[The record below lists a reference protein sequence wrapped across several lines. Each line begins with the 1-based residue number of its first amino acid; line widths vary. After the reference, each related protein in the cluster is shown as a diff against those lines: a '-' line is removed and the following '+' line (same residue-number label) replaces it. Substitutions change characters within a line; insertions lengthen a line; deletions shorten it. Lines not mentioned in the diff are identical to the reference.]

1 MGFDLEFALSL
12 VPSILK
18 ASLTTVWITL
28 ASSAL
33 AMVLGFAL
41 EIVRSLTTTTRRVM
55 TLVIDF
61 LRVTP
66 ILALMYFMYFVLPY
80 YGVELPAALVGILT
94 LALHYAGYLAEVF
107 KAAIKAIP
115 PGQTEAAQALGLRRA
130 HTMLLV
136 LLPQVLRNAA
146 PAASNYVLSILKS
159 TPYLAVLAVPEMLST
174 ALDQAAQSFRYVEP
188 MAVVGLLFL
197 MFCFA
202 TGRAI
207 DYFHRRLRSRD
218 A

>member
-18 ASLTTVWITL
+18 ASITTIWITL

-33 AMVLGFAL
+33 AIVLGFLL
-41 EIVRSLTTTTRRVM
+41 EMLRSINTATRHVM

-66 ILALMYFMYFVLPY
+66 ILALMYFMFFVLPY
-80 YGVELPAALVGILT
+80 YGVELPAAVVGILT
-94 LALHYAGYLAEVF
+94 LSLHYAGYLAEVF
-107 KAAIKAIP
+107 KAAIKEIP
-115 PGQTEAAQALGLRRA
+115 PGQSEAAQALGLPRV
-130 HTMLLV
+130 HTAVLV
-136 LLPQVLRNAA
+136 LLPQVMRNAA

-174 ALDQAAQSFRYVEP
+174 ALDHAAQSFRYVEP

-197 MFCFA
+197 LFCFV
-202 TGRAI
+202 TGRGI

>member
-18 ASLTTVWITL
+18 GSITTIWITL

-33 AMVLGFAL
+33 AIVLGFLL
-41 EIVRSLTTTTRRVM
+41 EMLRSLNTAIRRAM
-55 TLVIDF
+55 TLAIDF

-115 PGQTEAAQALGLRRA
+115 PGQAEAAQALGMPRL
-130 HTMLLV
+130 HTLLLV
-136 LLPQVLRNAA
+136 MLPQVLRNAA

-174 ALDQAAQSFRYVEP
+174 ALDHAAQSFRYVEP

-197 MFCFA
+197 VYCFV